1 MATLKLSM
9 SHPRDFVSGTWILD
23 SNRNWDSGFLV
34 LFSWVTDHS
43 PSFRACVFSL
53 HHVQTVK
60 TMNHNNNADFTDGV
74 CHPYDVLAQP
84 HHLLPESIDKTK
96 REVRSTLNV
105 NFAQQ
110 LDEAHFLIFY
120 KQPIGQ

>member
-1 MATLKLSM
+1 
-9 SHPRDFVSGTWILD
+9 
-23 SNRNWDSGFLV
+23 
-34 LFSWVTDHS
+34 
-43 PSFRACVFSL
+43 
-53 HHVQTVK
+53 
-60 TMNHNNNADFTDGV
+60 MNHNNNADFTDGV

-110 LDEAHFLIFY
+110 LDRSALFNFLQIADRVMNTVIY
-120 KQPIGQ
+120 CIP

>member
-1 MATLKLSM
+1 
-9 SHPRDFVSGTWILD
+9 
-23 SNRNWDSGFLV
+23 
-34 LFSWVTDHS
+34 
-43 PSFRACVFSL
+43 
-53 HHVQTVK
+53 
-60 TMNHNNNADFTDGV
+60 MNHNNNADFTDGV

-110 LDEAHFLIFY
+110 LDEAHFLIFLQIADRAMNTVIY
-120 KQPIGQ
+120 CIS

>member
-1 MATLKLSM
+1 
-9 SHPRDFVSGTWILD
+9 
-23 SNRNWDSGFLV
+23 
-34 LFSWVTDHS
+34 
-43 PSFRACVFSL
+43 
-53 HHVQTVK
+53 
-60 TMNHNNNADFTDGV
+60 MNHNNNADFTDGV

-96 REVRSTLNV
+96 REVGSTLNE

-120 KQPIGQ
+120 K